1 MSITKQDNSH
11 SNSELGNKLPVCQAL
26 SIVRRAGDNLSS
38 AGRSAAGFA
47 DGYLGARLLP
57 VILSILLGLMACTVS
72 AQAPPRYTVTDL
84 GSLGGQECDATGLNS
99 KGQVVGGADTT
110 KHGKGPEFLT
120 NVFVWQNGKMRAVPG
135 LDGSHAFVVAVNSAG
150 QMAGAYSA
158 DPLKAKFAAALFT
171 LSGKV
176 KLLGG
181 FPATQHGYS
190 LSEAEAVNAKG
201 QAVGISNNQ
210 AFFWSAGKLRR
221 LAPPPGYTAADAGA
235 INAVGAAAG
244 KANKI
249 GTGKTATH
257 ALLWNPSGQAKDL
270 GVLPGYTDSIA
281 RGINA
286 KGQVAGW
293 VGQTGGTGVRGL
305 TFRYRAF
312 LWQNGKMRGLGS
324 IPRLPDS
331 KASALNDK
339 GQVVGNAYHRTD
351 EAALLWQN
359 GKVYE
364 LNKVVPSGSG
374 WKLQNALVINN
385 NGWIIGNGIHNGI
398 RRGFLLIPQR

>member
-1 MSITKQDNSH
+1 M
-11 SNSELGNKLPVCQAL
+11 LF
-26 SIVRRAGDNLSS
+26 SS
-38 AGRSAAGFA
+38 PRCCKRLFSAALF
-47 DGYLGARLLP
+47 LPLTLLA
-57 VILSILLGLMACTVS
+57 GTAH
-72 AQAPPRYTVTDL
+72 AQTAPHYTVVDL

-99 KGQVVGGADTT
+99 KGQVVGGADTA

-150 QMAGAYSA
+150 LMAGAYSP
-158 DPLKAKFAAALFT
+158 DPLKAKFAAAVFT
-171 LSGKV
+171 LTGKV

-210 AFFWSAGKLRR
+210 AFLWSGGKLKK
-221 LAPPPGYTAADAGA
+221 LTPPPGFTAADAGA
-235 INAVGAAAG
+235 INDLGLAAG

-257 ALLWNPSGQAKDL
+257 ALLWIAAGQAKDL

-281 RGINA
+281 RGVNNA
-286 KGQVAGW
+286 GQVAGW
-293 VGQTGGTGVRGL
+293 VGASGGTPGRGL
-305 TFRYRAF
+305 TFRYQAF
-312 LWQNGKMRGLGS
+312 LWQKGKMRGLGS

-339 GQVVGNAYHRTD
+339 GQVVGNAYHKTD
-351 EAALLWQN
+351 EAALLWQH

-364 LNKVVPSGSG
+364 LNTLVPPGSG

-385 NGWIIGNGIHNGI
+385 SGWITGNGIHNGI

>member
-1 MSITKQDNSH
+1 MSLYRCFKQPLLITFC
-11 SNSELGNKLPVCQAL
+11 LP
-26 SIVRRAGDNLSS
+26 
-38 AGRSAAGFA
+38 
-47 DGYLGARLLP
+47 LLLFIQP
-57 VILSILLGLMACTVS
+57 AS
-72 AQAPPRYTVTDL
+72 AQAPLHYAVVDL

-99 KGQVVGGADTT
+99 KGQVVGGADTA

-120 NVFVWQNGKMRAVPG
+120 NVFVWQNGRMRAVPG

-150 QMAGAYSA
+150 QMAGAYSP
-158 DPLKAKFAAALFT
+158 DPLKAKFAAAVFT

-210 AFFWSAGKLRR
+210 AFLWSAGKLKK
-221 LAPPPGYTAADAGA
+221 LTPPPGFTAADAGA
-235 INAVGAAAG
+235 INDAGMAAG

-257 ALLWNPSGQAKDL
+257 ALLWNPAGRAKDL

-281 RGINA
+281 RGINNQ
-286 KGQVAGW
+286 GQVAGW
-293 VGQTGGTGVRGL
+293 VGASGGTPGRGL
-305 TFRYRAF
+305 TFRYQAF

-331 KASALNDK
+331 KASALNDR
-339 GQVVGNAYHRTD
+339 GQVVGNAYHKTD
-351 EAALLWQN
+351 EAALLWQH

-364 LNKVVPSGSG
+364 LNKLVPPGSG
-374 WKLQNALVINN
+374 WKLQNALAINN
-385 NGWIIGNGIHNGI
+385 SGWIIGNGIHNGI
-398 RRGFLLIPQR
+398 RRGFLLIPKK

>member
-1 MSITKQDNSH
+1 M
-11 SNSELGNKLPVCQAL
+11 V
-26 SIVRRAGDNLSS
+26 
-38 AGRSAAGFA
+38 
-47 DGYLGARLLP
+47 
-57 VILSILLGLMACTVS
+57 
-72 AQAPPRYTVTDL
+72 DL
-84 GSLGGQECDATGLNS
+84 GSLGGQEGDATGLNS
-99 KGQVVGGADTT
+99 HGQIVGGADTA

-120 NVFVWQNGKMRAVPG
+120 NVFVWQNGRMKAVPG

-150 QMAGAYSA
+150 QMAGAYSP

-171 LSGKV
+171 LSGRV
-176 KLLGG
+176 TLLGG
-181 FPATQHGYS
+181 FPASQHGYS

-210 AFFWSAGKLRR
+210 AFLWSAGRLKKLM
-221 LAPPPGYTAADAGA
+221 PPPGFTAADAGA
-235 INAVGAAAG
+235 INDAGIIAG

-249 GTGKTATH
+249 GKGKTATH
-257 ALLWNPSGQAKDL
+257 ALLWNTAGQAKDL

-281 RGINA
+281 RGVSNT
-286 KGQVAGW
+286 GQVAGW

-305 TFRYRAF
+305 TFHYQAF

-324 IPRLPDS
+324 ILRLPDS

-339 GQVVGNAYHRTD
+339 GQVVGNAYHKTD
-351 EAALLWQN
+351 EAALLWQH

-364 LNKVVPSGSG
+364 MNTLVPPGSG

-398 RRGFLLIPQR
+398 RRGFLLIPHK